1 MKKILLYL
9 LIDSFTK
16 DSDKSLEMV
25 KEITS
30 NSKRKSFKLPNS
42 KFKEKVVD
50 IYEGF
55 FEDKNDIEFEVVRP
69 KTKRDEILDS
79 LKYLKSKE
87 NKTKQDRD
95 SIYTLEMVLKSM

>member
-1 MKKILLYL
+1 MKKILLYM

-30 NSKRKSFKLPNS
+30 NQKRKSLKLPKS
-42 KFKEKVVD
+42 KIKEKIVD

-69 KTKRDEILDS
+69 KTKKDEILDS
-79 LKYLKSKE
+79 LNYLKSKE
-87 NKTKQDRD
+87 IKTKQDKE